1 MSFTKALSALSY
13 LSTVLFV
20 DTVLQGTLT
29 VEKSQDG
36 VSWNIGN
43 FKFNNV
49 PDVLTYCG
57 PITGLRIFDTDTEE
71 EKTILI

>member
-1 MSFTKALSALSY
+1 MFANALSGLSY

-29 VEKSQDG
+29 IEKSQDG

-43 FKFNNV
+43 LKFNNV
-49 PDVLTYCG
+49 PDVLIYCG
-57 PITGLRIFDTDTEE
+57 PFTKLRIFDTDTEE
-71 EKTILI
+71 ETVLS